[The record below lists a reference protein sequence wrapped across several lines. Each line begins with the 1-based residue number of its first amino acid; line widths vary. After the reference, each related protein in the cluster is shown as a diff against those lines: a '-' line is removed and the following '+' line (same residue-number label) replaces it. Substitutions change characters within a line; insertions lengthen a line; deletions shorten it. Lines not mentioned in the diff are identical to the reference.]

1 MRNQRHS
8 ATLTRGGEGR
18 PPILS
23 FANQKTLILEKITLI
38 VSIFGFNFLV
48 FLQVPRNLPCPETFL
63 VARLHSGII
72 VLITAQ

>member
-8 ATLTRGGEGR
+8 ATPTRGEEGT
-18 PPILS
+18 PPIPS

>member
-8 ATLTRGGEGR
+8 ATLTRRGEGT
-18 PPILS
+18 PPIPS

-72 VLITAQ
+72 VLIIAQ